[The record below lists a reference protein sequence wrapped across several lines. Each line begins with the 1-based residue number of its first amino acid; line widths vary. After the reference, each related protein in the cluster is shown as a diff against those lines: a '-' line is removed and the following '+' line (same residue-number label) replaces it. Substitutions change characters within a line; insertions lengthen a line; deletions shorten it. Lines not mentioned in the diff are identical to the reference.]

1 MANTYE
7 LIKGATL
14 ASSAAS
20 YTFSAIPSTWTDL
33 CIKASVRE
41 NAGGVYPNALNIT
54 FNGSSASNYSIT
66 QLYADTATPGSNR
79 YSNQPAVYFNSSVN
93 GSASTANT
101 FANVE
106 IYIPSYA
113 ATQNKPF
120 SGVYATEAN
129 TADNLKW
136 GVGAAAG
143 LRSVT
148 AAITSITLEC
158 GASLGVGTSFYLYGI
173 KSS

>member
-1 MANTYE
+1 MATTYE
-7 LIKGATL
+7 LIKGETL

-20 YTFSAIPSTWTDL
+20 YTFTAIPSTYTDL

-41 NAGGVYPNALNIT
+41 NSGGQYPNALNIT

-66 QLYADTATPGSNR
+66 QLSADTSTPGSNR
-79 YSNQPAVYFNSSVN
+79 YSNQPAVYINGSVN
-93 GSASTANT
+93 GSTSTSNT
-101 FANVE
+101 FSNVE

-113 ATQNKPF
+113 ATQNKAF
-120 SGVYATEAN
+120 SASFVTEAN
-129 TADNLKW
+129 TSSNLLW
-136 GVGAAAG
+136 TVGVAAG

-148 AAITSITLEC
+148 AAITSVTLDC

-173 KSS
+173 KNS